1 MSVIGILF
9 GCIVYL
15 EVRYLRQKHRKRRT
29 YVIVVS
35 TAVILFFGLELLF
48 YMREQ
53 WTITIAIERLFG
65 PIDRMIMR
73 VEK

>member
-1 MSVIGILF
+1 MIVIGIIF
-9 GCIVYL
+9 GCIVCL
-15 EVRYLRQKHRKRRT
+15 EVRYLQQKHRKRRT
-29 YVIVVS
+29 YVLVMS
-35 TAVILFFGLELLF
+35 TAVILFICLELLF

-53 WTITIAIERLFG
+53 WTIANAIEVLFG